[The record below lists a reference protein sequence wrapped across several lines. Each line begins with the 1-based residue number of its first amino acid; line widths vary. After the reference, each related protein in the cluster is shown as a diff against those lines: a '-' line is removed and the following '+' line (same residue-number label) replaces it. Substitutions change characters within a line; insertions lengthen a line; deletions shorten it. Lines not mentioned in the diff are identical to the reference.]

1 MFVEKIST
9 TQCKLSENVRKQKDG
24 EQNHAEREQ
33 KDPAVC
39 GEVAKGRRRVQ
50 FLRAARPAGSPVET
64 RRGGMAV
71 ETDVA
76 VKRPGW

>member
-33 KDPAVC
+33 KVPAVC
-39 GEVAKGRRRVQ
+39 GEVAKGGRRVQ
-50 FLRAARPAGSPVET
+50 FLRGAAQVIRVGRHEFKLGDAMDET
-64 RRGGMAV
+64 VDTSWR
-71 ETDVA
+71 
-76 VKRPGW
+76 